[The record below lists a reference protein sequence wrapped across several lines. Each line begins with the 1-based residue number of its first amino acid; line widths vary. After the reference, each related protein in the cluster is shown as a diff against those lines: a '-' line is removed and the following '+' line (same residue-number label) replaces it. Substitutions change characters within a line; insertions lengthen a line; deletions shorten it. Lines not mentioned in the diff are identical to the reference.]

1 MNCSPPGSSVHE
13 DSSGE
18 KTGVGC
24 HAFLQGIFVTQG
36 SNPGLSH
43 CKWILCCLSH
53 QVFSYIKAFSYIYIY
68 ICVCVCVYILLFIS
82 RVLSS
87 GQLLINT
94 HKIILAML
102 VSILAR
108 RNQGDPNF
116 GILESFGI
124 SKLER

>member
-1 MNCSPPGSSVHE
+1 MCV
-13 DSSGE
+13 
-18 KTGVGC
+18 
-24 HAFLQGIFVTQG
+24 
-36 SNPGLSH
+36 
-43 CKWILCCLSH
+43 W
-53 QVFSYIKAFSYIYIY
+53 
-68 ICVCVCVYILLFIS
+68 VCVCVYIYIYIYFFFFLLFTS

-87 GQLLINT
+87 GQLLTNT

-102 VSILAR
+102 ISILAW